1 MRTYSEVTNSN
12 PILQVNNRYCQLLL
26 EDIYFPYLETKGFP
40 TVQGETG
47 IRDLSKASTVVYEI
61 ENSRRN
67 FDIVE
72 RVFARFCD
80 YLAQTSEEH
89 RWTFDNLIAI
99 LGKGESSSGPS
110 RLEVN
115 LLKNTSNKVLM
126 CYLNVSKFRSSEEY
140 SNTDVN
146 LHKDVLMKALTMADL
161 STDASSISWL
171 GAVVR
176 KPWSVVYYDS
186 TSERIQQ
193 VLEKP
198 WKEIQQTYLKI
209 LSELREM
216 HAIHLEKLSQI
227 SSRVLY
233 FCYQQ
238 QILRH
243 LPITIEIIEKSFF
256 TTINE
261 IEMEPEIDPETGEE
275 WLDFKI
281 RIKGEVEEV
290 LDRYDK
296 YTERLVSLLP
306 CSARYKMRLSYNI
319 I

>member
-209 LSELREM
+209 LSELREIP
-216 HAIHLEKLSQI
+216 ATHLKRLSQI
-227 SSRVLY
+227 PSKVLY
-233 FCYQQ
+233 FCYQKR
-238 QILRH
+238 ILRH
-243 LPITIEIIEKSFF
+243 VPVALEIIENSFSRI
-256 TTINE
+256 TE
-261 IEMEPEIDPETGEE
+261 LQMDLEEDLETGEE
-275 WLDFKI
+275 WFELKLS
-281 RIKGEVEEV
+281 IKGEVDEV
-290 LDRYDK
+290 LEEYDK
-296 YTERLVSLLP
+296 YTDLLVSSIP
-306 CSARYKMRLSYNI
+306 SSARYYMRLSYNI
-319 I
+319 V